1 MYFDA
6 RAAKSLKV
14 GDHILIAGCPG
25 LRLTATANRKSWT
38 YRFKSPAT
46 GLIKQIKIGAWP
58 HMPPSE
64 AATKWQELR
73 SQRDTGEDII
83 AAKKAESFK
92 IKSAT
97 DSVYTIGKL
106 IADYSKGHL
115 FKMRQPEGALAMTRM
130 LNNALKNFSELP
142 AESVDRS
149 FVFNLIE
156 SLSRTPVLA
165 KSVKAEMASAWNLAL
180 NAGRIGQDHPNWFQL
195 VNTKSLR
202 SKGAI
207 RDGKHRGTSKRILTN
222 GEIKVLMHTDMALF
236 SQQLRDFLT
245 IQLWTCTRGGEIV
258 QMKPKHITHEPDG
271 VWWTVPKELTKGKH
285 NPNATDLRVPLKG
298 RALEIVERLL
308 VDSEDWLFP
317 STSRKGL
324 IGPQTQAYMSSKV
337 NYYQPYSKSRPERIR
352 TRLAV
357 THWSPHDLR
366 RTGRTMLASIGSP
379 ENVSEAIIGHV
390 KPGIIGTYDLYK
402 LDKERREW
410 LTRLDAQLESLIAA

>member
-115 FKMRQPEGALAMTRM
+115 FKMRQSKGATGTTAR
-130 LNNALKNFSELP
+130 LNTALMEFSELP
-142 AESVDRS
+142 VTSVNRR
-149 FVFNLIE
+149 FVFDLIE
-156 SLSRTPVLA
+156 SLSHIPVVA
-165 KSVKAEMASAWNLAL
+165 KSVKSEMSSAWNLAL
-180 NAGRIGQDHPNWFQL
+180 NAGRIDQDHPNWFQL
-195 VNTKSLR
+195 VNIKSLR
-202 SKGAI
+202 SKGAL
-207 RDGKHRGTSKRILTN
+207 RDGKHKGTSKRILTD
-222 GEIKVLMHTDMALF
+222 GELKVLMQTDMSLF

-245 IQLWTCTRGGEIV
+245 IQLWTCARGGEIV

-271 VWWTVPKELTKGKH
+271 VWWTVPKELTKGRH
-285 NPNATDLRVPLKG
+285 HADATDLRVPLKG

-308 VDSEDWLFP
+308 GTGEEWLFP
-317 STSRKGL
+317 CELQGGG
-324 IGPQTQAYMSSKV
+324 IGPQQQSYMNAKLAYR
-337 NYYQPYSKSRPERIR
+337 QPYCKTRPNHVR

-366 RTGRTMLASIGSP
+366 RTGRTMLASMKCPKEIA
-379 ENVSEAIIGHV
+379 EAIIGHV
-390 KPGIIGTYDLYK
+390 TPGIEGVYNLYK
-402 LDKERREW
+402 YDKERREW
-410 LTRLDAQLESLIAA
+410 LTLLDARLESLIAA